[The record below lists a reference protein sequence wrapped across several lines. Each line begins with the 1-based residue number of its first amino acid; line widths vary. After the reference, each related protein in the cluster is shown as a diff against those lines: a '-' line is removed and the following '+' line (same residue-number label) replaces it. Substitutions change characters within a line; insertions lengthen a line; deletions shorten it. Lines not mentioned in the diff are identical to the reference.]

1 MLYSKKKTNEIKSTK
16 KKSKQGQGRLSK
28 PKGDRKL
35 SRGQGK

>member
-1 MLYSKKKTNEIKSTK
+1 MLYKENKNETKSTK
-16 KKSKQGQGRLSK
+16 KKSRQGEGRLSK

>member
-1 MLYSKKKTNEIKSTK
+1 MLYNKNKKEIKSTK
-16 KKSKQGQGRLSK
+16 KKSRQGDGHLSK

>member
-1 MLYSKKKTNEIKSTK
+1 MLYSTKKGQEIKSTK
-16 KKSKQGQGRLSK
+16 KKTTQGQGKLSK